1 MTIKTTTKNKWI
13 NKTKKMK
20 EIYLEIYHKQNI
32 SGFVGRVGVS
42 AQKNP

>member
-1 MTIKTTTKNKWI
+1 
-13 NKTKKMK
+13 MK

>member
-1 MTIKTTTKNKWI
+1 
-13 NKTKKMK
+13 MK
-20 EIYLEIYHKQNI
+20 EIYLEIYHKQNV